1 MHKQPIYFDYM
12 ATTPVDPRVVELMIQ
27 YLGPTGC
34 FGNPASLTHSYG
46 HMAAVAVEQARAQVA
61 MSIGA
66 TEDDI
71 VFTSGAT
78 EANNLAILGAARFY
92 QRKGKH
98 VITMSTEHKAV
109 LDSVHQLEREGFD
122 VTYLEPQ
129 CDGLLNLSSL
139 MAALREDTVLVSIM
153 HVNNEIGVM
162 QDIGAIGELLRGKGI
177 VFHVDAAQ
185 SAGKLAIDLS
195 KLSVDLMSFSAHKN
209 YGPKGVGALY
219 VRHKP
224 RIRLQPQSFGGGHE
238 GGLRSGTLPTH
249 QIVGMGLA
257 FELAEATRV
266 DEQARILYLRQRLWD
281 GISQLPGIQLNGS
294 VTQRLAGNLNFSFS
308 GIDGEAL
315 LPALSGL
322 AASTTSAC
330 ASASSQPSYVLRAL
344 GVSNDLAKSSMRM
357 SIGRFTT
364 AEEVEEAIHII
375 CRQIPILRAT
385 KK

>member
-129 CDGLLNLSSL
+129 CDGLLNLSS
-139 MAALREDTVLVSIM
+139 
-153 HVNNEIGVM
+153 
-162 QDIGAIGELLRGKGI
+162 
-177 VFHVDAAQ
+177 
-185 SAGKLAIDLS
+185 
-195 KLSVDLMSFSAHKN
+195 
-209 YGPKGVGALY
+209 
-219 VRHKP
+219 
-224 RIRLQPQSFGGGHE
+224 
-238 GGLRSGTLPTH
+238 
-249 QIVGMGLA
+249 
-257 FELAEATRV
+257 
-266 DEQARILYLRQRLWD
+266 
-281 GISQLPGIQLNGS
+281 
-294 VTQRLAGNLNFSFS
+294 
-308 GIDGEAL
+308 
-315 LPALSGL
+315 
-322 AASTTSAC
+322 
-330 ASASSQPSYVLRAL
+330 
-344 GVSNDLAKSSMRM
+344 
-357 SIGRFTT
+357 
-364 AEEVEEAIHII
+364 
-375 CRQIPILRAT
+375 
-385 KK
+385 